1 MLMSPW
7 LRYLRW
13 MLATLLATVALCGA
27 FNVVIDPLGIF
38 GTPRISGL
46 NATKP
51 YLDHHRDLARWQA
64 ARRLCPTAG
73 IFGNSRAEIG
83 FDPEHPGFA
92 AHDLVAYNHAIPGTP
107 INTALRQLHWLD
119 HAGCKPKLVIV
130 GVDFFDFLGAPPAR
144 VPPPAIP
151 PAPRIDGSVLAETVF
166 SVTGLRDSLTTIAIQ
181 HASHPATL
189 SPRGFNPLL
198 NYIPEVEQ
206 SGHYA
211 LFRQRAL
218 ENLRNWTRKSPR
230 IHPDNGV
237 RSVEYAGL
245 DAFLHD
251 AATMG
256 ATVHVVIYPYHAQMR
271 LMMERAGLGELF
283 VEWKASVLAAAERAR
298 TGNAAIKVWDFSGI
312 STETTEPIP
321 APGDRQTQL
330 TYYWEAGHFKK
341 ALGDRILDRILMDR
355 PGFGQLM
362 TRASVDG
369 WLVEDLRLVSD
380 LASRPSGLIREVDS
394 LFPGVSPRQ
403 STSANQRNSR
413 KPS

>member
-1 MLMSPW
+1 MAMSSW

-13 MLATLLATVALCGA
+13 MFATLLTTIALCGA
-27 FNVVIDPLGIF
+27 FNVAVDPLAIF
-38 GTPRISGL
+38 GTPRIAGF

-107 INTALRQLHWLD
+107 INIALRQLHWLD
-119 HAGCKPKLVIV
+119 DAGCRPKLVIV

-166 SVTGLRDSLTTIAIQ
+166 SVTGLRDSLNTIAIQ

-198 NYIPEVEQ
+198 NYIPEVSQ

-218 ENLRNWTRKSPR
+218 ENLKNWTRKAPR
-230 IHPDNGV
+230 IHPDDGSQ
-237 RSVEYAGL
+237 SVEYAGL

-256 ATVHVVIYPYHAQMR
+256 ATVHVVIYPYHAQIR
-271 LMMERAGLGELF
+271 LMMERAGLGRLF
-283 VEWKASVLAAAERAR
+283 AEWKASVLAAAEHTR
-298 TGNAAIKVWDFSGI
+298 TGNVAIKVWDFSGV
-312 STETTEPIP
+312 SAETTEPIP
-321 APGDRQTQL
+321 APGDRQTHL

-341 ALGDRILDRILMDR
+341 ALGDRILDRILLDR
-355 PGFGQLM
+355 PGFGQLV
-362 TRASVDG
+362 TDASVDE
-369 WLVEDLRLVSD
+369 WLIEDRRFVTD
-380 LASRPSGLIREVDS
+380 LASRPSGLIQEVDS
-394 LFPGVSPRQ
+394 LFPGASHQQ
-403 STSANQRNSR
+403 STSISQRRDRNQS
-413 KPS
+413 